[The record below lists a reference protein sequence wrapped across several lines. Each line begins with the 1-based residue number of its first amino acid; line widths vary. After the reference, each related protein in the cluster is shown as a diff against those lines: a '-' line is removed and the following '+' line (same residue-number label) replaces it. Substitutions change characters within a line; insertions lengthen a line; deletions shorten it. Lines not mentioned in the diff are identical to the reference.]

1 MSSLADRLAILNA
14 APSASR
20 AVLHLLCDLRLLG
33 RVRRPSM
40 SIKPLPS
47 AVAMTA
53 IVLAAFAAGS
63 FLGRGQP
70 LPRALAMSSLAEGS
84 FAVCTAPIDGNTEGF
99 FILDFETG
107 DLSGG
112 VLNPNTAK
120 FTTSYRHNVMEDLGF
135 KPGQV
140 KEPRFLIVPGRAAFT
155 GNTGN
160 RMAQSVLYV
169 TDASTGVTVAYGI
182 PWTPQASNAAKP
194 VLAELRPLDIA
205 RPRGGAA
212 GAP

>member
-1 MSSLADRLAILNA
+1 MSARPLLSSVATA
-14 APSASR
+14 A
-20 AVLHLLCDLRLLG
+20 V
-33 RVRRPSM
+33 
-40 SIKPLPS
+40 
-47 AVAMTA
+47 VA
-53 IVLAAFAAGS
+53 AACAAGS
-63 FLGRGQP
+63 FFGSGRP

-84 FAVCTAPIDGNTEGF
+84 FAVCTAAIDGATEGF

-112 VLNPNTAK
+112 VLNASTAK
-120 FTTSYRHNVMEDLGF
+120 FTTSFRHNVLEDLGF

-140 KEPRFLIVPGRAAFT
+140 KEPRFLLVPGRASFT
-155 GNTGN
+155 GNAGN

-169 TDASTGVTVAYGI
+169 TDAATGVTVAYGI
-182 PWTPQASNAAKP
+182 PWNPQASSAAKP
-194 VLAELRPLDIA
+194 MMTDLRPLDMA